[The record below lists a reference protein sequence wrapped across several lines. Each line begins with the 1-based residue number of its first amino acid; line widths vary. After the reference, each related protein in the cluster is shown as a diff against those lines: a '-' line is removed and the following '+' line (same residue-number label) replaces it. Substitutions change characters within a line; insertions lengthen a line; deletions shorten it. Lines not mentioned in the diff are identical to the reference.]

1 MRTARDRSGD
11 GPNLVVLVSGAAV
24 RWTVIRLIAVI
35 AFLLGT
41 PALSMAAPCGAGS
54 LQSYIDLEQGG
65 CTIGGLL
72 FNNFDYTPSAD
83 LVAEIPASDVTVGQD
98 FIEGLGSGLIFS
110 ANWDVTNGELDG
122 TITYDVT
129 VVNKAK
135 NLTDETLLINGA
147 TLSCNCSSP
156 PGDGLID
163 VTEDTG
169 NANLDVFK
177 NKEGAEELD
186 TATFPGVASD
196 FVTTELD
203 ISAGPFSTASIQ
215 STSNLFSVV
224 PEPTTWAM
232 MLIGFAGLGW
242 AGYRQ
247 RHKLAGAASLRLRK
261 MPRASGRRLTGANRR
276 AWAWG

>member
-1 MRTARDRSGD
+1 MSSGD
-11 GPNLVVLVSGAAV
+11 TIYISFLRVLVVVG
-24 RWTVIRLIAVI
+24 
-35 AFLLGT
+35 FLLGGST
-41 PALSMAAPCGAGS
+41 LSLAAPCGAGS

-83 LVAEIPASDVTVGQD
+83 TVAEIPASEVAVGQD
-98 FIEGLGSGLIFS
+98 FIENLGSGLIFS

-129 VVNKAK
+129 VLDKRK
-135 NLTDETLLINGA
+135 LTDETLIINGA

-186 TATFPGVASD
+186 TATFPGVTSD

-224 PEPTTWAM
+224 PEPSTWAM
-232 MLIGFAGLGW
+232 MLLGFAGLGF

-247 RHKLAGAASLRLRK
+247 RQKLAGAASV
-261 MPRASGRRLTGANRR
+261 
-276 AWAWG
+276 